1 MYYFLLDLIPGL
13 NNTIPGI
20 QKDYIPEE
28 GAAAAALLFEK
39 TYNDAWII
47 FGLLTVISLIFSVIG
62 LGEHWNIKQSLKR
75 IASVALLLVAFKFVF
90 GGIFITNYALSV
102 HIFSEDNVSELNQ
115 QFEKIAT
122 QEQESKGV
130 ADDKSTTIIGKIF
143 DMINQVN
150 ADIATGIVSAII
162 AFVFFISATL
172 MHMLWRIATIILYVS
187 GPILI
192 VFSLAPGFGL
202 RILTGWFG
210 ATFQVA
216 FWQVWFAI
224 CAYFVQTSD
233 KILTI
238 TVLDSKARTANHI
251 ESVVFAL
258 VFTIL
263 FIGTPIIV
271 NILLPI
277 SAFSAGLAG
286 ALRFGGFPIQAAVG
300 AAGTVASAGAKA
312 GLFGAGVLGK
322 LFSRD
327 GGTGS
332 ASSGAGVK
340 PPIDGGGKPGVD
352 KGTSDAG
359 AIVGGRG
366 FSKSDSDGVQSRR
379 SERYARG
386 VGRSGGN
393 SGGGSPVGV
402 DNGSGGSFGSSG
414 GGDSSPVGVDSGSSG
429 TSFRSSEGSSNRGAR
444 FSKRA
449 ESRGSG
455 DNSTGVDSGSGG
467 SFASGNDSGS
477 SFRSSGR
484 DRSSRRKPTQD
495 DANT

>member
-39 TYNDAWII
+39 IYGDAWII
-47 FGLLTVISLIFSVIG
+47 FGLLTVISLLFSVIG

-75 IASVALLLVAFKFVF
+75 IASVAILLVGFKFIF
-90 GGIFITNYALSV
+90 GGIFITTYALSV

-115 QFEKIAT
+115 KFEEIAT
-122 QEQESKGV
+122 KEQESKGV
-130 ADDKSTTIIGKIF
+130 AEDKSTTIVGKIF
-143 DMINQVN
+143 DMMNQLN
-150 ADIATGIVSAII
+150 TDIATGVVSAIV

-251 ESVVFAL
+251 ESVVYAL
-258 VFTIL
+258 VFTLL

-271 NILLPI
+271 NILIPI

-312 GLFGAGVLGK
+312 GLTGAGILGK

-340 PPIDGGGKPGVD
+340 PPIDKATPGVD

-359 AIVGGRG
+359 AIQGGRG

-379 SERYARG
+379 SQRYSRA

-414 GGDSSPVGVDSGSSG
+414 GGDSSPVGVDSGSSAR
-429 TSFRSSEGSSNRGAR
+429 SFRSDEGGSNRGAR

-449 ESRGSG
+449 ESRGSA
-455 DNSTGVDSGSGG
+455 DSSIGVDSGSGG
-467 SFASGNDSGS
+467 SFASSDSGS
-477 SFRSSGR
+477 SFRNSRR

>member
-39 TYNDAWII
+39 IYGDAWII
-47 FGLLTVISLIFSVIG
+47 FGLLTVISLLFSVIG

-75 IASVALLLVAFKFVF
+75 IASVAILLVGFKFIF
-90 GGIFITNYALSV
+90 GGIFITTYALSI

-115 QFEKIAT
+115 KFEEIAT
-122 QEQESKGV
+122 KEQESKGV
-130 ADDKSTTIIGKIF
+130 AEDKSTTIVGKIF
-143 DMINQVN
+143 DMMNQLN
-150 ADIATGIVSAII
+150 ADIATGVVSAIV

-192 VFSLAPGFGL
+192 VFALAPGFGL

-251 ESVVFAL
+251 ESVVYAL
-258 VFTIL
+258 VFTLL

-286 ALRFGGFPIQAAVG
+286 ALRFGGFPIV
-300 AAGTVASAGAKA
+300 
-312 GLFGAGVLGK
+312 F
-322 LFSRD
+322 
-327 GGTGS
+327 
-332 ASSGAGVK
+332 
-340 PPIDGGGKPGVD
+340 
-352 KGTSDAG
+352 
-359 AIVGGRG
+359 
-366 FSKSDSDGVQSRR
+366 
-379 SERYARG
+379 
-386 VGRSGGN
+386 
-393 SGGGSPVGV
+393 
-402 DNGSGGSFGSSG
+402 
-414 GGDSSPVGVDSGSSG
+414 
-429 TSFRSSEGSSNRGAR
+429 
-444 FSKRA
+444 
-449 ESRGSG
+449 
-455 DNSTGVDSGSGG
+455 
-467 SFASGNDSGS
+467 
-477 SFRSSGR
+477 
-484 DRSSRRKPTQD
+484 
-495 DANT
+495 